1 MRLLAPLLLGIT
13 GVALA
18 APAAPPT
25 TPLAKATAALD
36 ALWATFWSPQA
47 QYLLRDA
54 GAPPAAPS
62 AGDLLGFWNYQEA
75 THAMALGA
83 SLDYEKYGPKL
94 KAMIAGQAAMDST
107 RQPDTGTGPGPAGT
121 DGWTRPFFDDMNW
134 AELALLS
141 AHEAAAAAGDAD
153 FAEGLLIG
161 STNTSVRNI
170 FGGVAAGRARRPF
183 PQTISSAWDITDC
196 GGGVYWDRKK
206 TQKATASNA
215 GPALSSTLFAQ
226 TLNVTK
232 STDPEANWREVM
244 AEEYTQWGAKVYS
257 FWNSTMTDAAT
268 GQVTDHLAVH
278 AGSCSK
284 SSPSESFTYN
294 EGLMVRPTNPQPF
307 HPFLAAPRL
316 LLNPIRLHAASEQ
329 SLLCLFAARR
339 RDSARL
345 RSGRCALRHPPDQCL
360 RQACD
365 ARRAARAV
373 R

>member
-1 MRLLAPLLLGIT
+1 MRLITSLLLL

-18 APAAPPT
+18 APAAPP

-83 SLDYEKYGPKL
+83 SLNYEKYGPKL

-141 AHEAAAAAGDAD
+141 AHDAAAAAGDAD

-244 AEEYTQWGAKVYS
+244 AEQYTQWAAKVYS

-294 EGLMVRPTNPQPF
+294 EGLMVRRPTPISATFPLVTCSPPF
-307 HPFLAAPRL
+307 AAQSNSTQRTSAATEKSVIVPVRSLAPRQRSATKRTL
-316 LLNPIRLHAASEQ
+316 RALPAA
-329 SLLCLFAARR
+329 
-339 RDSARL
+339 
-345 RSGRCALRHPPDQCL
+345 
-360 RQACD
+360 
-365 ARRAARAV
+365 
-373 R
+373 

>member
-1 MRLLAPLLLGIT
+1 M
-13 GVALA
+13 
-18 APAAPPT
+18 
-25 TPLAKATAALD
+25 
-36 ALWATFWSPQA
+36 
-47 QYLLRDA
+47 
-54 GAPPAAPS
+54 
-62 AGDLLGFWNYQEA
+62 
-75 THAMALGA
+75 
-83 SLDYEKYGPKL
+83 
-94 KAMIAGQAAMDST
+94 
-107 RQPDTGTGPGPAGT
+107 
-121 DGWTRPFFDDMNW
+121 
-134 AELALLS
+134 
-141 AHEAAAAAGDAD
+141 
-153 FAEGLLIG
+153 
-161 STNTSVRNI
+161 
-170 FGGVAAGRARRPF
+170 
-183 PQTISSAWDITDC
+183 
-196 GGGVYWDRKK
+196 YWDRKK

-294 EGLMVRPTNPQPF
+294 EGLMVRPTPTRSLPTRSLQPPACCSIQF
-307 HPFLAAPRL
+307 DST
-316 LLNPIRLHAASEQ
+316 LHLSTEQ

-365 ARRAARAV
+365 ARRAARAL